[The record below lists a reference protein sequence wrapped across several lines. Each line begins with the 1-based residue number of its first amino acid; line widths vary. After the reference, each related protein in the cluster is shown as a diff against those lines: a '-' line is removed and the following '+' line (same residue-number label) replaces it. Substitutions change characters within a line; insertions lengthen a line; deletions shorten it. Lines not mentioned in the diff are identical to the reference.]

1 MRRPNLIFAVLCLA
15 SAAAMATLVYWAKTR
30 VSDNTAAALR
40 NETPPSEVPPPAA
53 VPTTSSSKDTTPLPR
68 ASKAGETEA
77 NGKSSAQSKATASD
91 GVRHTASKQVF
102 YRHNGID
109 SRYGRLA
116 YVQLAHPE
124 QPEFVDTLFCE
135 TAHVAGGRGIC
146 LGARRGVFTTY
157 SAKLF
162 DAKTFED
169 LAQFPLKGVP
179 SRSRVSVDGKL
190 AALTVFVSGHGYESL
205 DFSTQTLLIDVDSGS
220 IIADLEEF
228 SVSRNGLLF
237 SSKDFNFWGVTFTP
251 DTRNFYATLSTNRQH
266 FLVKGEIAK
275 RSAAVVHDN
284 VECPSLSPDGTR
296 VAYKKRFMAGNR
308 VFWQLHILDLKT
320 GKETA
325 LAEKR
330 SVDDQLEW
338 LDNDHVLYTLPES
351 ESGPSASTNI
361 WLADADGVGAP
372 KLFLRKAYSPSVVSL
387 P

>member
-30 VSDNTAAALR
+30 VSDNTAAAPR

-124 QPEFVDTLFCE
+124 QPEFVDTLSCE

-157 SAKLF
+157 SAILF
-162 DAKTFED
+162 DAKTFEV

>member
-30 VSDNTAAALR
+30 VSDNTAAAPR
-40 NETPPSEVPPPAA
+40 NETPPSEMPPPAA

-124 QPEFVDTLFCE
+124 QPEFVDTLSCE

-157 SAKLF
+157 SAILF
-162 DAKTFED
+162 DAKTFEV

-372 KLFLRKAYSPSVVSL
+372 KLFLRKAYSPSVVPL

>member
-30 VSDNTAAALR
+30 VSDNTAAAPR

-124 QPEFVDTLFCE
+124 QPEFVDTLSCE

-157 SAKLF
+157 SAILF
-162 DAKTFED
+162 DAKTFEV

-361 WLADADGVGAP
+361 WLAGADGMSSP
-372 KLFLRKAYSPSVVSL
+372 KLFLRKAYSPSVVPL

>member
-30 VSDNTAAALR
+30 VSDNTAAAPR

-124 QPEFVDTLFCE
+124 QPEFVDTLSCE

-157 SAKLF
+157 SAILF
-162 DAKTFED
+162 DAKTFEV

-296 VAYKKRFMAGNR
+296 VAYKKRFMVGNR

-387 P
+387 R

>member
-30 VSDNTAAALR
+30 VSDNTAAAPR
-40 NETPPSEVPPPAA
+40 NETPPSEAPPPAA

-124 QPEFVDTLFCE
+124 QPEFVDTLSCE

-162 DAKTFED
+162 DAKTFEV

>member
-1 MRRPNLIFAVLCLA
+1 MIFAVLCLA

-30 VSDNTAAALR
+30 VSDNTAAAPR

-124 QPEFVDTLFCE
+124 QPEFVDTLSCE

-157 SAKLF
+157 SAILF
-162 DAKTFED
+162 DAKTFEV

>member
-1 MRRPNLIFAVLCLA
+1 MIFAVLCLA

-30 VSDNTAAALR
+30 VSDNTAAAPR

-124 QPEFVDTLFCE
+124 QPEFVDTLSCE

-162 DAKTFED
+162 DAKTFEV

>member
-1 MRRPNLIFAVLCLA
+1 MPRPNLIFAMLCLA
-15 SAAAMATLVYWAKTR
+15 CAAAMVTLVYWAKTR
-30 VSDNTAAALR
+30 VSDITAAVPKD
-40 NETPPSEVPPPAA
+40 ETPPSEAPPPAP
-53 VPTTSSSKDTTPLPR
+53 VPTASPSKDTTPLPR
-68 ASKAGETEA
+68 AREAGGTKAS
-77 NGKSSAQSKATASD
+77 GKSPPQSRAAASD
-91 GVRHTASKQVF
+91 GVRHNASKQVF
-102 YRHNGID
+102 FRHNGID

-116 YVQLAHPE
+116 FVQLAHSE
-124 QPEFVDTLFCE
+124 QPQFIDTLSCE

-157 SAKLF
+157 SATLF
-162 DAKTFED
+162 DAITFAT

-179 SRSRVSVDGKL
+179 SRSRVSADGKL

-205 DFSTQTLLIDVDSGS
+205 DFSTQTLLIDIDSGG
-220 IIADLEEF
+220 IIADVEEF
-228 SVSRNGLLF
+228 SVSRDGQVF

-251 DTRNFYATLSTNRQH
+251 DSRHFYATLSTNRQH

-275 RSAAVVHDN
+275 RTAAVVHDN
-284 VECPSLSPDGTR
+284 VECPSLSPDGAR
-296 VAYKKRFMAGNR
+296 IAYKKRFMAGSR

-338 LDNDHVLYTLPES
+338 LDNDRVLYTLPES

-372 KLFLRKAYSPSVVSL
+372 KLYLRKAYSPSVVSL

>member
-30 VSDNTAAALR
+30 VSDNTAAAPR

-124 QPEFVDTLFCE
+124 QPEFVDTLSCE

-162 DAKTFED
+162 DAKTFEV

>member
-30 VSDNTAAALR
+30 VSDNTAAAPR

-124 QPEFVDTLFCE
+124 QPEFVDTLSCE

-157 SAKLF
+157 SAILF
-162 DAKTFED
+162 DAKTFEV

-308 VFWQLHILDLKT
+308 VFWQLHILNLKT

-387 P
+387 R